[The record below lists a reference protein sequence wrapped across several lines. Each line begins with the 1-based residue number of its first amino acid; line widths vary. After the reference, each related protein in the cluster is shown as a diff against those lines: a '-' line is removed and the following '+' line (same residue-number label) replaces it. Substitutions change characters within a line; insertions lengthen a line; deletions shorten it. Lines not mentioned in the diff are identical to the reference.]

1 MRRFS
6 RDDALSFVL
15 SLSFFPPK
23 ESYSVVQDAEERREK
38 GVTMNSILNSLF
50 TSFDWFFFS
59 RVLKKQL
66 FWHRK
71 ARENTEREQK
81 REKENSRRRAT
92 QTQTRKR
99 KKIFLTFLVEKK
111 MPQITPTISLKTS
124 ESTYFLGKF
133 SLTTNDALLERRLIK
148 REYEEGKIMSASCA
162 RCGYTIYL
170 REASELISCQSC
182 NLTHATETLFNDA
195 DDDDE
200 NEDALVTTGGG
211 KKMMKTISNAASF
224 LYKFNIEPKNPDG
237 TKIGS
242 ERDDENVSRER
253 RATVDEPCPKC
264 DNHVLRFYTM
274 QLRSAD
280 EGQTVFYEC

>member
-1 MRRFS
+1 ME
-6 RDDALSFVL
+6 ALSFVL

-50 TSFDWFFFS
+50 LRVLIGFFFS

-66 FWHRK
+66 FWHIKK

-81 REKENSRRRAT
+81 REKENSKNT
-92 QTQTRKR
+92 NTRKR
-99 KKIFLTFLVEKK
+99 KKFLYFLVEKC
-111 MPQITPTISLKTS
+111 QITPFLSKHQRVLTS
-124 ESTYFLGKF
+124 IGKF
-133 SLTTNDALLERRLIK
+133 SLTTNDALLERRLKK

-195 DDDDE
+195 DDDDDE

-280 EGQTVFYEC
+280 EGQTVFYECEKCKHTFSQNN

>member
-1 MRRFS
+1 VFLAHKS
-6 RDDALSFVL
+6 
-15 SLSFFPPK
+15 
-23 ESYSVVQDAEERREK
+23 ERE
-38 GVTMNSILNSLF
+38 
-50 TSFDWFFFS
+50 
-59 RVLKKQL
+59 
-66 FWHRK
+66 HRK
-71 ARENTEREQK
+71 RAEKRK
-81 REKENSRRRAT
+81 REFEEEEQHKHRHK
-92 QTQTRKR
+92 TRER
-99 KKIFLTFLVEKK
+99 KFLTRFGRK
-111 MPQITPTISLKTS
+111 MPLKITPFLIKTS
-124 ESTYFLGKF
+124 ESTYFVGKF
-133 SLTTNDALLERRLIK
+133 SLTTNDALLERRRLIK

-195 DDDDE
+195 DDDDDE

-280 EGQTVFYEC
+280 EGQTVFYECEKCKHTFSQNN

>member
-1 MRRFS
+1 M
-6 RDDALSFVL
+6 
-15 SLSFFPPK
+15 
-23 ESYSVVQDAEERREK
+23 QDAEERREK
-38 GVTMNSILNSLF
+38 VVTMNSILNSLF
-50 TSFDWFFFS
+50 LRVLIGFFFS

-66 FWHRK
+66 FWHIK
-71 ARENTEREQK
+71 ARENTERAQK
-81 REKENSRRRAT
+81 REKENSKNT
-92 QTQTRKR
+92 NTRKR
-99 KKIFLTFLVEKK
+99 KKFLYFLVEKCLSK
-111 MPQITPTISLKTS
+111 LHHFSQNIR
-124 ESTYFLGKF
+124 EYFFVGKF
-133 SLTTNDALLERRLIK
+133 PLTTNDALLERRLIK

-195 DDDDE
+195 DVDDDE

-280 EGQTVFYEC
+280 EGQTVFYECEKCKHTFSQNN

>member
-1 MRRFS
+1 ME
-6 RDDALSFVL
+6 ALSFVL

-38 GVTMNSILNSLF
+38 VVTMNSILNSLF
-50 TSFDWFFFS
+50 LRVLIGFFFS

-66 FWHRK
+66 FWHIK
-71 ARENTEREQK
+71 ARENTERAQK
-81 REKENSRRRAT
+81 REKENSKNT
-92 QTQTRKR
+92 NTRKR
-99 KKIFLTFLVEKK
+99 KKFLYFLVEKC
-111 MPQITPTISLKTS
+111 QITPFLSKHQRVLTS
-124 ESTYFLGKF
+124 IGKF
-133 SLTTNDALLERRLIK
+133 SLTTNDALLERRLKK

-195 DDDDE
+195 DDDDDE

-280 EGQTVFYEC
+280 EGQTVFYECEKCKHTFSQNN

>member
-1 MRRFS
+1 M
-6 RDDALSFVL
+6 
-15 SLSFFPPK
+15 
-23 ESYSVVQDAEERREK
+23 QDAEERREK
-38 GVTMNSILNSLF
+38 GVTMNSILKFCLLRVLIG
-50 TSFDWFFFS
+50 FFS
-59 RVLKKQL
+59 HVLKKQL
-66 FWHRK
+66 LFWHIKK
-71 ARENTEREQK
+71 ARENTEREQRKEKK
-81 REKENSRRRAT
+81 RIRRRRAT
-92 QTQTRKR
+92 KQKTRKR
-99 KKIFLTFLVEKK
+99 KKFFSRFWSKNAS
-111 MPQITPTISLKTS
+111 QNYTISHQNIRR
-124 ESTYFLGKF
+124 EYFVGKF

-182 NLTHATETLFNDA
+182 NLTHATEMLFNDA

-280 EGQTVFYEC
+280 EGQTVFYECEKCKHTFSQNN

>member
-1 MRRFS
+1 LRQS
-6 RDDALSFVL
+6 
-15 SLSFFPPK
+15 
-23 ESYSVVQDAEERREK
+23 RREK
-38 GVTMNSILNSLF
+38 RERCDDEFNSEILF
-50 TSFDWFFFS
+50 ITSFDWFFFLTCFEEAT
-59 RVLKKQL
+59 V
-66 FWHRK
+66 FWHIKK
-71 ARENTEREQK
+71 ARENAEREQRKEKK
-81 REKENSRRRAT
+81 RIRRRRT
-92 QTQTRKR
+92 QTHAKR
-99 KKIFLTFLVEKK
+99 KKFLYFLVEKCLSK
-111 MPQITPTISLKTS
+111 LHHFSQNIR
-124 ESTYFLGKF
+124 EYFFVGKF

-195 DDDDE
+195 DDDDDE

-280 EGQTVFYEC
+280 EGQTVFYECEKCKHTFSQNN

>member
-1 MRRFS
+1 ME
-6 RDDALSFVL
+6 ALSFVL

-38 GVTMNSILNSLF
+38 GVTMNSILKFCLRVLIG
-50 TSFDWFFFS
+50 FFFS
-59 RVLKKQL
+59 RLKKKA
-66 FWHRK
+66 RK
-71 ARENTEREQK
+71 AEKREK
-81 REKENSRRRAT
+81 EKENSRRRAT

-99 KKIFLTFLVEKK
+99 KKISHTFLVEKK

-124 ESTYFLGKF
+124 ESTYFVGKF
-133 SLTTNDALLERRLIK
+133 SLITTNDALLERRLIK

-195 DDDDE
+195 DDDDDE

-280 EGQTVFYEC
+280 EGQTVFYECEKCKHTFSQNN

>member
-1 MRRFS
+1 
-6 RDDALSFVL
+6 
-15 SLSFFPPK
+15 
-23 ESYSVVQDAEERREK
+23 
-38 GVTMNSILNSLF
+38 
-50 TSFDWFFFS
+50 
-59 RVLKKQL
+59 
-66 FWHRK
+66 
-71 ARENTEREQK
+71 
-81 REKENSRRRAT
+81 
-92 QTQTRKR
+92 
-99 KKIFLTFLVEKK
+99 
-111 MPQITPTISLKTS
+111 
-124 ESTYFLGKF
+124 
-133 SLTTNDALLERRLIK
+133 
-148 REYEEGKIMSASCA
+148 MSASCA

-195 DDDDE
+195 DDDDDE

-280 EGQTVFYEC
+280 EGQTVFYECEKCKHTFSQNN

>member
-1 MRRFS
+1 M
-6 RDDALSFVL
+6 
-15 SLSFFPPK
+15 
-23 ESYSVVQDAEERREK
+23 
-38 GVTMNSILNSLF
+38 
-50 TSFDWFFFS
+50 
-59 RVLKKQL
+59 KK
-66 FWHRK
+66 K
-71 ARENTEREQK
+71 ARAEK
-81 REKENSRRRAT
+81 REKENSKKKSNTNTDT
-92 QTQTRKR
+92 QEKENFSHVFGR
-99 KKIFLTFLVEKK
+99 KK
-111 MPQITPTISLKTS
+111 MPQITPTISHQNIR
-124 ESTYFLGKF
+124 EYFLGKF

-195 DDDDE
+195 DDDDDE

-280 EGQTVFYEC
+280 EGQTVFYECEKCKHTFSQNN

>member
-1 MRRFS
+1 M
-6 RDDALSFVL
+6 
-15 SLSFFPPK
+15 
-23 ESYSVVQDAEERREK
+23 QDAEERREK

-50 TSFDWFFFS
+50 FTSFDWFFFLTCFEEAT
-59 RVLKKQL
+59 VLAHKSERE
-66 FWHRK
+66 HRK
-71 ARENTEREQK
+71 RAEK
-81 REKENSRRRAT
+81 REKENSKKNT
-92 QTQTRKR
+92 QHRQARERK
-99 KKIFLTFLVEKK
+99 FLTRFWSKNASQNYQPFL
-111 MPQITPTISLKTS
+111 IKTS
-124 ESTYFLGKF
+124 ESTYFVGKF

-280 EGQTVFYEC
+280 EGQTVFYECEKCKHTFSQNN

>member
-1 MRRFS
+1 MVFFLTCFEE
-6 RDDALSFVL
+6 ATVL
-15 SLSFFPPK
+15 AHKS
-23 ESYSVVQDAEERREK
+23 ERE
-38 GVTMNSILNSLF
+38 
-50 TSFDWFFFS
+50 
-59 RVLKKQL
+59 
-66 FWHRK
+66 HRK
-71 ARENTEREQK
+71 RAEKRKREFEEEEQHKHRHARE
-81 REKENSRRRAT
+81 
-92 QTQTRKR
+92 RK
-99 KKIFLTFLVEKK
+99 FLTRFWSKNAS
-111 MPQITPTISLKTS
+111 QNYTISLKTS
-124 ESTYFLGKF
+124 ESTYYFVGKF

-195 DDDDE
+195 DDDDDE

-280 EGQTVFYEC
+280 EGQTVFYECEKCKHTFSQNN

>member
-1 MRRFS
+1 
-6 RDDALSFVL
+6 
-15 SLSFFPPK
+15 
-23 ESYSVVQDAEERREK
+23 
-38 GVTMNSILNSLF
+38 
-50 TSFDWFFFS
+50 
-59 RVLKKQL
+59 
-66 FWHRK
+66 
-71 ARENTEREQK
+71 
-81 REKENSRRRAT
+81 
-92 QTQTRKR
+92 
-99 KKIFLTFLVEKK
+99 
-111 MPQITPTISLKTS
+111 
-124 ESTYFLGKF
+124 
-133 SLTTNDALLERRLIK
+133 
-148 REYEEGKIMSASCA
+148 MSASCA

-280 EGQTVFYEC
+280 EGQTVFYECEKCKHTFSQNN

>member
-1 MRRFS
+1 M
-6 RDDALSFVL
+6 LHKL
-15 SLSFFPPK
+15 HQP
-23 ESYSVVQDAEERREK
+23 
-38 GVTMNSILNSLF
+38 
-50 TSFDWFFFS
+50 
-59 RVLKKQL
+59 
-66 FWHRK
+66 
-71 ARENTEREQK
+71 
-81 REKENSRRRAT
+81 
-92 QTQTRKR
+92 
-99 KKIFLTFLVEKK
+99 FL
-111 MPQITPTISLKTS
+111 IKTS
-124 ESTYFLGKF
+124 ESTYFVGKF
-133 SLTTNDALLERRLIK
+133 SLTTNDALLERRRLIK

-195 DDDDE
+195 DDDDDE

-280 EGQTVFYEC
+280 EGQTVFYECEKCKHTFSQNN

>member
-1 MRRFS
+1 M
-6 RDDALSFVL
+6 
-15 SLSFFPPK
+15 P
-23 ESYSVVQDAEERREK
+23 
-38 GVTMNSILNSLF
+38 
-50 TSFDWFFFS
+50 
-59 RVLKKQL
+59 LK
-66 FWHRK
+66 
-71 ARENTEREQK
+71 
-81 REKENSRRRAT
+81 
-92 QTQTRKR
+92 
-99 KKIFLTFLVEKK
+99 
-111 MPQITPTISLKTS
+111 ITPFLIKTS
-124 ESTYFLGKF
+124 ESKYFVGTF
-133 SLTTNDALLERRLIK
+133 SITTNDALRERRLIK

-195 DDDDE
+195 DDDDDE

-280 EGQTVFYEC
+280 EGQTVFYECEKCKHTFSQNN

>member
-1 MRRFS
+1 M
-6 RDDALSFVL
+6 
-15 SLSFFPPK
+15 P
-23 ESYSVVQDAEERREK
+23 
-38 GVTMNSILNSLF
+38 
-50 TSFDWFFFS
+50 
-59 RVLKKQL
+59 LK
-66 FWHRK
+66 
-71 ARENTEREQK
+71 
-81 REKENSRRRAT
+81 
-92 QTQTRKR
+92 
-99 KKIFLTFLVEKK
+99 
-111 MPQITPTISLKTS
+111 ITPFLIKTS
-124 ESTYFLGKF
+124 ESKYFVGTF
-133 SLTTNDALLERRLIK
+133 SLTTNDSLRERRLIK

-182 NLTHATETLFNDA
+182 NLTHATETLFND

-200 NEDALVTTGGG
+200 NEDALAG

-280 EGQTVFYEC
+280 EGQTVFYECEKCKHTFSQNN